1 MFRFYILRIRSSS
14 EKLGSKMKEI
24 TAVILLLVATYGY
37 SEPYTKDRAVVCAD
51 PKAAFESLIRD
62 YKEKPI
68 WIGVDQEQ
76 NKFVLV
82 TNKETGTWTF
92 LQFNDKAACALG
104 IGTVYEI
111 VYTGPTI

>member
-1 MFRFYILRIRSSS
+1 
-14 EKLGSKMKEI
+14 MKKI
-24 TAVILLLVATYGY
+24 TAVLLLLITTYGY
-37 SEPYTKDRAVVCAD
+37 SEPYTKEKSIVCAD
-51 PKAAFESLIRD
+51 TTTALESLIKV

-68 WIGVDQEQ
+68 WVGVDQQQ

-104 IGTVYEI
+104 TGVAYEI